1 MYRFFCTFALSNDI
15 FMIKR
20 FVSFLLLAIFVI
32 NPARS
37 FNYNLNSS
45 SLDFNLELNPFFLN
59 DSNSDFSLSGVSET
73 ESKKPGLNKSA
84 AIVLGTEAVLITG
97 IMSSL
102 YVSWYSGSET
112 GGFHFYNDNDEW
124 LQMDKFGHA
133 NSCYNLANVGYEA
146 LTMAGMDEKHS
157 ILYGG
162 PLGLSVLVLV
172 EIFDGLSNDWGFSW
186 GDMTANLLGTG
197 LFMGQQ
203 ALWHEQ
209 RIALKYS
216 YHNSGCPKYDV
227 KNPVTMER
235 DYIMGKDWL
244 DRIYE
249 DYSGITVWL
258 ACDVKSLFMKE
269 TSRYP
274 SWLGWAIGYGA
285 EGMTGEYN
293 NYAPAGNVGEDG
305 NWGRGWEDTPGH
317 LTYMPNDARQR
328 RLFFAPDIDI
338 SRIPCKN
345 KTLKHILRVLS
356 AIKLPTPT
364 LEYRPGE
371 DRLAWHWFYF

>member
-1 MYRFFCTFALSNDI
+1 MH
-15 FMIKR
+15 MVKR
-20 FVSFLLLAIFVI
+20 FVLFILLAVFTFIS
-32 NPARS
+32 ASS
-37 FNYNLNSS
+37 FNYNSANSHSNFDFEIDPFFNLDQQNSS
-45 SLDFNLELNPFFLN
+45 DLSNGLEYSAQNAK
-59 DSNSDFSLSGVSET
+59 T
-73 ESKKPGLNKSA
+73 GLNRSA
-84 AIVLGTEAVLITG
+84 AIVVGTEAVIITG

-112 GGFHFYNDNDEW
+112 GNFHFYNDNGEW

-133 NSCYNLANVGYEA
+133 NSCYNFANIGYEA
-146 LTMAGMDEKHS
+146 LSMTGLDERRS

-162 PLGLSVLVLV
+162 PLGLSIMVLV
-172 EIFDGLSNDWGFSW
+172 EVFDGLSSDWGFSW

-209 RIALKYS
+209 RLALKYS
-216 YHNSGCPKYDV
+216 YHSSGCSKYDV
-227 KNPVTMER
+227 SNPLTMDR

-258 ACDVKSLFMKE
+258 ACDVKSLFMNDRSK
-269 TSRYP
+269 YP

-293 NYAPAGNVGEDG
+293 NIQPDGKAGTDG
-305 NWGRGWEDTPGH
+305 NWGRGWEYEPGK
-317 LTYMPNDARQR
+317 LDYMSNDARQR
-328 RLFFAPDIDI
+328 RIFLAPDIDI

-356 AIKLPTPT
+356 AVKIPTPT

-371 DRLAWHWFYF
+371 DRFCWHWLYF

>member
-1 MYRFFCTFALSNDI
+1 ML
-15 FMIKR
+15 MVKR
-20 FVSFLLLAIFVI
+20 FVLFILLAVFTFIS
-32 NPARS
+32 ASS
-37 FNYNLNSS
+37 FNYNSANSHSNFDFEIDPYFNLDQQNSS
-45 SLDFNLELNPFFLN
+45 DLSNGLEYSAQNAK
-59 DSNSDFSLSGVSET
+59 T
-73 ESKKPGLNKSA
+73 GLNRSA
-84 AIVLGTEAVLITG
+84 AIVVGTEAVIITG

-112 GGFHFYNDNDEW
+112 GNFHFYNDNGEW

-133 NSCYNLANVGYEA
+133 NSCYNFANIGYEA
-146 LTMAGMDEKHS
+146 LSMTGLDERRS

-162 PLGLSVLVLV
+162 PLGLSIMVLV
-172 EIFDGLSNDWGFSW
+172 EVFDGLSSDWGFSW

-209 RIALKYS
+209 RLALKYS
-216 YHNSGCPKYDV
+216 YHSSGCSKYDV
-227 KNPVTMER
+227 SNPLTMDR

-258 ACDVKSLFMKE
+258 ACDVKSLFMNDRSK
-269 TSRYP
+269 YP

-293 NYAPAGNVGEDG
+293 NYMPNGKAGTDD
-305 NWGRGWEDTPGH
+305 NWGRGWEDVPGH

-328 RLFFAPDIDI
+328 RIFLAPDIDI

-356 AIKLPTPT
+356 AVKIPTPT

-371 DRLAWHWFYF
+371 DRFCWHWLYF

>member
-1 MYRFFCTFALSNDI
+1 MH
-15 FMIKR
+15 MVKR
-20 FVSFLLLAIFVI
+20 FVLFILLAVFTFIS
-32 NPARS
+32 ASS
-37 FNYNLNSS
+37 FNYNSANSHS
-45 SLDFNLELNPFFLN
+45 NFDFEIDPFFNLDQQNTSDL
-59 DSNSDFSLSGVSET
+59 SNGLEYSAQNAKT
-73 ESKKPGLNKSA
+73 GLNRSA
-84 AIVLGTEAVLITG
+84 AIVVGTEAVIITG

-112 GGFHFYNDNDEW
+112 GNFHFYNDNGEW

-133 NSCYNLANVGYEA
+133 NSCYNFANIGYEA
-146 LTMAGMDEKHS
+146 LSMTGLDERRS

-162 PLGLSVLVLV
+162 PLGLSIMVLV
-172 EIFDGLSNDWGFSW
+172 EVFDGLSSDWGFSW

-209 RIALKYS
+209 RLALKYS
-216 YHNSGCPKYDV
+216 YHSSGCSKYDV
-227 KNPVTMER
+227 SNPLTMDR

-258 ACDVKSLFMKE
+258 ACDVKSLFMNDRSK
-269 TSRYP
+269 YP

-293 NYAPAGNVGEDG
+293 NIQPAGKAGTDG
-305 NWGRGWEDTPGH
+305 NWGRGWEYEPGK
-317 LTYMPNDARQR
+317 LDYMPNDARQR
-328 RLFFAPDIDI
+328 RIFLAPDIDI

-356 AIKLPTPT
+356 AVKIPTPT

-371 DRLAWHWFYF
+371 DRFCWHWLYF

>member
-37 FNYNLNSS
+37 FNYNLTSS

-102 YVSWYSGSET
+102 YASWYSGSET

-146 LTMAGMDEKHS
+146 LSMAGMDEKHS

-186 GDMTANLLGTG
+186 G
-197 LFMGQQ
+197 
-203 ALWHEQ
+203 LWDS
-209 RIALKYS
+209 RLYGM
-216 YHNSGCPKYDV
+216 NSV
-227 KNPVTMER
+227 
-235 DYIMGKDWL
+235 
-244 DRIYE
+244 
-249 DYSGITVWL
+249 
-258 ACDVKSLFMKE
+258 
-269 TSRYP
+269 
-274 SWLGWAIGYGA
+274 
-285 EGMTGEYN
+285 
-293 NYAPAGNVGEDG
+293 
-305 NWGRGWEDTPGH
+305 
-317 LTYMPNDARQR
+317 
-328 RLFFAPDIDI
+328 
-338 SRIPCKN
+338 
-345 KTLKHILRVLS
+345 
-356 AIKLPTPT
+356 
-364 LEYRPGE
+364 
-371 DRLAWHWFYF
+371 